1 MNRTEAVRWKRRRH
15 RRLLKLR
22 RAATFR
28 ARAASDVENTARF
41 DEPDKRRQTL
51 SKHPVCR
58 KKSARPYGPTN
69 LASFT
74 TLHNSCRGFPS
85 AHIYVSER
93 PRFRQRR
100 DLKLQSALIELE
112 HIGGLRFDLAEES

>member
-1 MNRTEAVRWKRRRH
+1 VSAITASAG
-15 RRLLKLR
+15 LLTR
-22 RAATFR
+22 IESQAQSVNYST
-28 ARAASDVENTARF
+28 
-41 DEPDKRRQTL
+41 PI
-51 SKHPVCR
+51 H
-58 KKSARPYGPTN
+58 
-69 LASFT
+69 
-74 TLHNSCRGFPS
+74 SCRGFPS